1 MALSLSFVTT
11 AWQFSELQLT
21 IGRIGRPADFEL
33 TYVNKVEPIGR
44 VLQNALFGKKRL
56 TEKKAGDSPV
66 SGTPLPNERPYTWK
80 GSTMTTTKPD
90 LRPNNTHFSSG
101 PCSKRP
107 GWSLDALSDA
117 PLGRSHRAKVGKA
130 KLKQAIDLTREI
142 LNVPADY
149 RIGIVPASDT
159 GAVEMAL
166 WSLLGERGVDM
177 LSWESFGAGWVTD
190 VVKQLKLAD
199 VRKFNADYGLLPDLS
214 AVDFDR
220 DVVFTWNGTTS
231 GVRVPNADFIPADR
245 KGLTICDAT
254 SAAFAQDMD
263 FSKLDVT
270 TFSWQKV
277 LGGEGGHG
285 MIILSPRAVERLTT
299 YVPAW
304 PLPKIFRMTS
314 GGKLIEGIF
323 TGETINTPSMLC
335 VEDYLDALN
344 WAKSL
349 GGLKALI
356 ARADANAKVIFD
368 FAAKTDWLANLAK
381 VDETRSNTS
390 VCLTIVDKD
399 VLALD
404 ADGQAAFAK
413 GVVGLLEKEA
423 VAFDIGAYR
432 DAPSGLRIWA
442 GATIETP
449 DMEALM
455 PWLTWAFETQ
465 KATLSKAAA

>member
-1 MALSLSFVTT
+1 MANGT
-11 AWQFSELQLT
+11 A
-21 IGRIGRPADFEL
+21 
-33 TYVNKVEPIGR
+33 
-44 VLQNALFGKKRL
+44 
-56 TEKKAGDSPV
+56 
-66 SGTPLPNERPYTWK
+66 
-80 GSTMTTTKPD
+80 KPD
-90 LRPNNTHFSSG
+90 VRPNNAHFSSG

-117 PLGRSHRAKVGKA
+117 PLGRSHRAKVGKE
-130 KLKQAIDLTREI
+130 KLAQAINLTREI

-159 GAVEMAL
+159 GAVEMAM

-177 LSWESFGAGWVTD
+177 VAWESFGAGWVTD
-190 VVKQLKLAD
+190 VVKQLKLKD
-199 VRKFNADYGLLPDLS
+199 VRKIEADYGLLPDLS
-214 AVDFDR
+214 TIDFDR

-263 FSKLDVT
+263 FAKLDVT

-314 GGKLIEGIF
+314 GGKLSEGIF
-323 TGETINTPSMLC
+323 KGETINTPSMLC
-335 VEDYLDALN
+335 VEDYIDALE
-344 WAKSL
+344 WAKTV
-349 GGLKALI
+349 GGLEGLI

-368 FAAKTDWLANLAK
+368 FVAANDWIANLAQ

-390 VCLTIVDKD
+390 VCLKIADAD
-399 VLALD
+399 VAALD
-404 ADGQAAFAK
+404 ADAQAAFAK
-413 GVVGLLEKEA
+413 GMVSILEKEG
-423 VAFDIGAYR
+423 VALDIGAYR

-442 GATIETP
+442 GATIETA
-449 DMEALM
+449 DMKALM
-455 PWLTWAFETQ
+455 PWLTYAFETQ
-465 KATLSKAAA
+465 KAALDKAAA